1 MLAMHDGRPT
11 KCLAHTALA
20 YLIDGHSTHRKHLNR
35 LVRRNLFDGLELNDK
50 IEHYHATVAGDGD
63 AHKSNRRQLILYP
76 FFRLNTAI
84 TYFSICLDVFFLS
97 LCLQVVNLIDFVIV
111 LCVCMCVWR
120 TLSQRHPFAL
130 YKSPGQQNG
139 CEYFCHSPNM
149 RHSCQL
155 FMGMV
160 VLYYTNAVHFMVLF
174 FCCFESMFVCGKQIS
189 KKS

>member
-97 LCLQVVNLIDFVIV
+97 MNNRVALFASRKFDRLCYCSVCVYVCVANFV
-111 LCVCMCVWR
+111 
-120 TLSQRHPFAL
+120 P
-130 YKSPGQQNG
+130 
-139 CEYFCHSPNM
+139 YFPPSI
-149 RHSCQL
+149 RS
-155 FMGMV
+155 
-160 VLYYTNAVHFMVLF
+160 
-174 FCCFESMFVCGKQIS
+174 I
-189 KKS
+189 